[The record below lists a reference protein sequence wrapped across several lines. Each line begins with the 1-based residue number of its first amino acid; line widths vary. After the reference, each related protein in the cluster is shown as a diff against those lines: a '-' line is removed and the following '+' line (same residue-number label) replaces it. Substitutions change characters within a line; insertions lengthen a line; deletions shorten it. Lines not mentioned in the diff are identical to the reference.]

1 LLHGVVFKII
11 QLDIVSFSLCFDI
24 NFVTV
29 PGTWLFLLAN
39 AGLFLILENKRKKV
53 SILLLFI
60 SILILVYG
68 QLIIV
73 PTVKKVSSLAVKQY
87 QTSTFIQDFTSKK
100 TVEDTLGGVNLLFLL
115 FYLLIYILDKS
126 KSVES
131 KTGSR

>member
-1 LLHGVVFKII
+1 MAISSCKRWAISNIGKQKKKGIYFA
-11 QLDIVSFSLCFDI
+11 
-24 NFVTV
+24 FVHIDFNSCL
-29 PGTWLFLLAN
+29 W
-39 AGLFLILENKRKKV
+39 
-53 SILLLFI
+53 SI
-60 SILILVYG
+60 
-68 QLIIV
+68 IIV